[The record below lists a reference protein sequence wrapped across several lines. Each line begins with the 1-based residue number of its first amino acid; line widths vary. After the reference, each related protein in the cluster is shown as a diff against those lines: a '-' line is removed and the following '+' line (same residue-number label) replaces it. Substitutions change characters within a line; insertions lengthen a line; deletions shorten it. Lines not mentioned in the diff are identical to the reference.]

1 MQDVIYDL
9 GDLFIYTYTFIPTS
23 RPNSSGIKT
32 LVKTNAHM
40 HNTNYGMTLAVI
52 EPSAILKL
60 VCELLVLNVCY
71 E

>member
-9 GDLFIYTYTFIPTS
+9 GDLFIYTYIPIS
-23 RPNSSGIKT
+23 KPNSSGIKT

-40 HNTNYGMTLAVI
+40 HNTNYGMPLAVI